1 MGGNPAP
8 RAPAPLVWVDGRLVP
23 GPAPAAT
30 GPGCYSTARYADG
43 RLRHGRAVAG
53 RLARDARALGLGELE
68 AGAVLDALRALGEAV
83 FGRGEGVV
91 RAEAS
96 SGPGGSPRL
105 VVTTRPIGPEPP
117 RWTARLART
126 THPGPGPG
134 AGIKH
139 TVHEAIAAARAEL
152 AAGDAD
158 EVFLLDA
165 AGRLVEGSRT
175 SPVVVRAD
183 GRALTPPLARG
194 GVAGVARALALRRVR
209 ELREGDVE
217 RATLVAAREIVA
229 LNAVR
234 GARPVVALD
243 GVPVGDGRSGPMAAR
258 LREALDAEE

>member
-1 MGGNPAP
+1 VGGNPAP

-105 VVTTRPIGPEPP
+105 VVTT
-117 RWTARLART
+117 RLART